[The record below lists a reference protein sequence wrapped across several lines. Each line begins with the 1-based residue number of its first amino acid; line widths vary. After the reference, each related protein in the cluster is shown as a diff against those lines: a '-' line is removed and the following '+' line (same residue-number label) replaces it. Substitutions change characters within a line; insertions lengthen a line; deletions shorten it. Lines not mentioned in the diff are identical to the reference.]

1 MARTKKVKEEVKDA
15 PVEVI
20 KINIERK
27 PKSWT
32 EKNNEI
38 QAQLRGEVEKNE

>member
-1 MARTKKVKEEVKDA
+1 MARTKKVKE
-15 PVEVI
+15 EVI

-38 QAQLRGEVEKNE
+38 QAQLRGEEKKDGSD